1 MNGIVARGTDSAK
14 VIQVIETV
22 SSRGKGTEEN
32 PCRWV
37 HQYWSLEGEL
47 LAENDPCKV
56 EERRCIKTNF
66 CEKDEPVE
74 LSYSKEVK
82 EAKMTVAVS
91 DGQCGSVEQ
100 YHTEKELRDVV
111 LPLLDERV
119 ISVDITKRAPERG
132 PSHGCEISM
141 E

>member
-47 LAENDPCKV
+47 LAENDPC
-56 EERRCIKTNF
+56 EENNTH
-66 CEKDEPVE
+66 ETEA
-74 LSYSKEVK
+74 VK
-82 EAKMTVAVS
+82 EMEAVVAVS
-91 DGQCGSVEQ
+91 DGQSGSVER
-100 YHTEKELRDVV
+100 YHTEKELREAVM
-111 LPLLDERV
+111 PLLDERV
-119 ISVDITKRAPERG
+119 ISVDIMKRAPEKG
-132 PSHGCEISM
+132 SSQQCPTSM